1 MITEDKKMIEITNP
15 SIAKATLKIVQKKD
29 KNKFEAN
36 IHDAVNMIRHNT
48 VCFDKVDIKSMGHDW
63 KLILSKGADSN
74 KLNRFKND
82 VEHSFMDF
90 DITPSE
96 YFDTILNEHKES

>member
-1 MITEDKKMIEITNP
+1 MIEITNP

-48 VCFDKVDIKSMGHDW
+48 VCFDKVDIKSMGRDW
-63 KLILSKGADSN
+63 NLILLNDSDILNGN
-74 KLNRFKND
+74 KKLTRFKKD
-82 VEHSFMDF
+82 VENSFMDF
-90 DITPSE
+90 DITPGE
-96 YFDTILNEHKES
+96 YFETILNNHEEY